1 MKLRPEQLRAHLGKQ
16 LLGVYVVAG
25 EEPLLVEESLDL
37 IRAAARQQGFS
48 EREIFDVER
57 SFDWGRVIE
66 SCNSMSLFA
75 TRKIIELRMP
85 KGPKPGASRAA
96 EADDDDDG
104 DGDTGGSGKSSSSL
118 DGAKVIAEL
127 VARPSP
133 DNLILVTGAKLDY
146 KQQQSGWFMALEN
159 AGASVYCAEIPAD
172 RWNDWVEARMRAAG
186 LSPDPEAVQALAGRT
201 EGNALAAKQDIDKL
215 ALLHPDGR
223 LTGDSVRTAVAD
235 SSRFDAFDLG
245 DRVLGGDAAG
255 AAHTL
260 ARLREEG
267 LDVLAILGPLSWM
280 LRQWSQA
287 QTAFARSGSA
297 DAACAEARVFP
308 RTRIPLFAQA
318 LARTRGTQLFGWMR
332 QAAAIDQLAKST
344 GGKDQAW
351 EELLTLVLAASGR
364 RVVRPLG
371 L

>member
-1 MKLRPEQLRAHLGKQ
+1 MKLRPEQLRAHLAKQ
-16 LLGVYVVAG
+16 LLPVYVVAG
-25 EEPLLVEESLDL
+25 EEPLLVEESLDA

-57 SFDWGRVIE
+57 GFDWGRVIE
-66 SCNSMSLFA
+66 SCNSLSLFA
-75 TRKIIELRMP
+75 TRKIVELRMP
-85 KGPKPGASRAA
+85 KGPKPGGRASA
-96 EADDDDDG
+96 EADDDDD
-104 DGDTGGSGKSSSSL
+104 DGESASASGKSAL

-127 VARPSP
+127 VANPSL
-133 DNLILVTGAKLDY
+133 DNLILVTGGKLDFR
-146 KQQQSGWFMALEN
+146 QQQAGWYMALEN
-159 AGASVYCAEIPAD
+159 AGASVYCAEIPAEK
-172 RWNDWVEARMRAAG
+172 WNDWIDARMRAAG
-186 LSPDPEAVQALAGRT
+186 LDPEADAVQALAART
-201 EGNALAAKQDIDKL
+201 EGNALAARQDIDKL

-223 LTGDSVRTAVAD
+223 LTADSVRAAVAD

-245 DRVLGGDAAG
+245 DRVLSGDAAG

-287 QTAFARSGSA
+287 QSAYARSGNA

-308 RTRIPLFAQA
+308 RARIPLFGQA
-318 LARTRGTQLFGWMR
+318 LARTRGTQLFGWLR

-351 EELLTLVLAASGR
+351 EELLTLVLAAAGR

>member
-1 MKLRPEQLRAHLGKQ
+1 MKLRPEALRAHLNKQ
-16 LLGVYVVAG
+16 LLPVYVVAG
-25 EEPLLVEESLDL
+25 EEPLLVEESLDA

-57 SFDWGRVIE
+57 GFDWGRVIE
-66 SCNSMSLFA
+66 SCNSLSLFA
-75 TRKIIELRMP
+75 TRKVIELRMP
-85 KGPKPGASRAA
+85 KGPKPGARAA
-96 EADDDDDG
+96 AADTDDEDEGEAEA
-104 DGDTGGSGKSSSSL
+104 SGKSTL

-133 DNLILVTGAKLDY
+133 DNLILVTGGKLDY
-146 KQQQSGWFMALEN
+146 KQQQSGWYLALEN
-159 AGASVYCAEIPAD
+159 AGASVYCAEIPAEK
-172 RWNDWVEARMRAAG
+172 WNDWVDARMRAAG
-186 LSPDPEAVQALAGRT
+186 LDPDADAVQALAGRT

-223 LTGDSVRTAVAD
+223 LTGESVRAAVAD

-280 LRQWSQA
+280 LRQWAQA
-287 QTAFARSGSA
+287 QAAYARSGNA
-297 DAACAEARVFP
+297 DAACNEARVFP
-308 RTRIPLFAQA
+308 RARIPLFGQA

-351 EELLTLVLAASGR
+351 EELLTLVLAAAGR

>member
-1 MKLRPEQLRAHLGKQ
+1 MKLRPEQLRTHLARP
-16 LLGVYVVAG
+16 LLPVYVVAG
-25 EEPLLVEESLDL
+25 EEPLLVEEALDA
-37 IRAAARQQGFS
+37 IRAAARRQGFS
-48 EREIFDVER
+48 EREVFDVER
-57 SFDWGRVIE
+57 GFDWGRVIE
-66 SCNSMSLFA
+66 SCMSLSLFA
-75 TRKIIELRMP
+75 TRKLIELRMP
-85 KGPKPGASRAA
+85 KGPKPGATRAA
-96 EADDDDDG
+96 ESEDEDEDG
-104 DGDTGGSGKSSSSL
+104 HGAATSGKSSL

-127 VARPSP
+127 VSRPSP
-133 DNLILVTGAKLDY
+133 DHLILVSAGKLDH
-146 KQQQSGWFMALEN
+146 KQQQAGWYLALEH
-159 AGASVYCAEIPAD
+159 AGASVYCAEIPAAG
-172 RWNDWVEARMRAAG
+172 WNDWVAERMRAAG
-186 LSPDPEAVQALAGRT
+186 LDPDADAVQALADRT
-201 EGNALAAKQDIDKL
+201 EGNALAARQDIDKL

-223 LTGDSVRTAVAD
+223 LTGESVRAAVAD

-245 DRVLGGDAAG
+245 DRVLGGDAVG

-287 QTAFARSGSA
+287 QAAYARSNGNA
-297 DAACAEARVFP
+297 EAACAEARVFP
-308 RTRIPLFAQA
+308 RARIPLFGLA
-318 LARTRGTQLFGWMR
+318 LARTRGTQLLGWMR

-351 EELLTLVLAASGR
+351 EELLTLVLAAAGR

>member
-1 MKLRPEQLRAHLGKQ
+1 MKLRPEQLRAHLAKQ
-16 LLGVYVVAG
+16 LLPVYVVAG
-25 EEPLLVEESLDL
+25 EEPLLVEESLDA
-37 IRAAARQQGFS
+37 IRAAARRQGFS

-57 SFDWGRVIE
+57 GFDWGRVIE
-66 SCNSMSLFA
+66 SCSSLSLFA
-75 TRKIIELRMP
+75 TRKVIELRMP
-85 KGPKPGASRAA
+85 KGPKPGARAA
-96 EADDDDDG
+96 SADADDDDD
-104 DGDTGGSGKSSSSL
+104 DGESASASGKSSL

-127 VARPSP
+127 VANPAP
-133 DNLILVTGAKLDY
+133 DNLILVTAGKLDFR
-146 KQQQSGWFMALEN
+146 QQQSGWFAALEN
-159 AGASVYCAEIPAD
+159 AGASVYCAEIPLEK
-172 RWNDWVEARMRAAG
+172 WNAWVEQRMRAAG
-186 LSPDPEAVQALAGRT
+186 LDPDADAVQALAGRT

-215 ALLHPDGR
+215 LLLHPDGR
-223 LTGDSVRTAVAD
+223 LTGESVRASVAD

-245 DRVLGGDAAG
+245 DRVLGGDATG

-287 QTAFARSGSA
+287 QAAYARSGNA
-297 DAACAEARVFP
+297 EAACAEARVFP
-308 RTRIPLFAQA
+308 RSRIPLFGQA

-351 EELLTLVLAASGR
+351 EELLTLVLAAAGR